1 MGRGERVYPE
11 VFEGFMKQFYFK
23 PEKTQ
28 RSFDLISEFRRKAQD
43 HGWTKKEMRSAISKS
58 VDLNNEKNFKP
69 NRRTID
75 LFAGIGGLRLGFEK
89 AGFNTVFSNDSDK
102 RCKATYDLNFNSSKL
117 VVEDIRYLEVEKLPE
132 FDFLLAGFPCQA
144 FSIAGNREGFND
156 KKGRGNLFFEIVRF
170 LQKRKPEGF
179 LLENV
184 KNLKA
189 HDNGKTYKIIIDT
202 LHNLGYKTK
211 DAVLNSMEF
220 GNVPQNRERIYI
232 AGFKNQEVWDAF
244 QFPNSL
250 PLAIKVEDLLEE
262 DVPEKYFYNEK
273 PLFEKIKSRIVDSGK
288 VYQWRRKYVREN
300 KSGVCPTLTANMGM
314 GGHNVPIVKVDGG
327 IRKLTPMECARI
339 QGFPMNFKLPS
350 WIPDSALYKQIGN
363 SVTVTVVEAIAKKI
377 AAALA
382 SASVARLAA
391 GLDKDGM
398 FL

>member
-43 HGWTKKEMRSAISKS
+43 HGWTKEEMRSAISKS

>member
-11 VFEGFMKQFYFK
+11 VFDGFMKQFYFK

-43 HGWTKKEMRSAISKS
+43 HGWTKEEMRSAISKS

>member
-1 MGRGERVYPE
+1 MPKIIKKPRKSPPPQKASNGLIPIRSRG
-11 VFEGFMKQFYFK
+11 
-23 PEKTQ
+23 
-28 RSFDLISEFRRKAQD
+28 
-43 HGWTKKEMRSAISKS
+43 RSASKNRHFAREMALPGE
-58 VDLNNEKNFKP
+58 VWTPALGGDLNNEKNFKP

-202 LHNLGYKTK
+202 LQNLGYKTK

-232 AGFKNQEVWDAF
+232 AGFKNREVWDAF

-382 SASVARLAA
+382 SASIA
-391 GLDKDGM
+391 K
-398 FL
+398 

>member
-1 MGRGERVYPE
+1 
-11 VFEGFMKQFYFK
+11 
-23 PEKTQ
+23 
-28 RSFDLISEFRRKAQD
+28 LISEFRRKAQD
-43 HGWTKKEMRSAISKS
+43 HGWTKEEMRSAISKS